1 MKRYFL
7 TYVKAFFIT
16 NLFLILLQAGIVRR
30 LNIRYDYLP
39 IIIGAMIIAIFL
51 GLGSIIFKR
60 EKGASWLN
68 LILGF
73 IVILPSLFV
82 IKFLF
87 GIIIFRFSFVI
98 YLFVIFMAIVYSIL
112 VFFATKKARAEVKE
126 MNELLNKEK
135 NKEE

>member
-1 MKRYFL
+1 MKRFF
-7 TYVKAFFIT
+7 KAYILSFFYS

-30 LNIRYDYLP
+30 LNIHYNYLP
-39 IIIGAMIIAIFL
+39 VIIGAMVMALFL
-51 GLGSIIFKR
+51 AFGSMLFKR

-68 LILGF
+68 ILLGF
-73 IVILPSLFV
+73 VVILPSLYV
-82 IKFLF
+82 IKYLF

-98 YLFVIFMAIVYSIL
+98 YLFIILIAIVYSIM

-126 MNELLNKEK
+126 MNDLLNKEK